1 MNKKF
6 KSLKNRILLLTFT
19 IVLFTAI
26 SIGLSVFYQYS
37 TNNLK
42 GIIFAIKNLEKN
54 IIQLKNTEQD
64 FLLNFNKASDFFI
77 SNNTRFENEFRASH
91 NNIKIITDSLSELGI
106 IKNYFK
112 SLEQI
117 EFFQEDLKSYSENFY
132 ELILAY
138 KEKGFDSKG
147 ISGDWQNMSTQ
158 LINKIS
164 LFKDQPVYANIIR
177 LKNIEKEY
185 LLSKDPKL
193 ISELSNLSNDI
204 QNSLFLAGD
213 NETILTG
220 ISNDLNKYRE
230 TAKKLLSIDERIGIS
245 SKTGIIHNLNN
256 TYLKLNDSVS
266 SLSLILRERI
276 KSRQTGL
283 YIILLSVIIIL
294 LAGLILILQKMSGIC
309 LFRPLTEI
317 SKYVS
322 QLVRGKLPDNK
333 IELNINN
340 EFSSLSQSINILAD
354 NYKAKFKYAHNL
366 NEGLLDSKIDILS
379 EDDLLGKELI
389 QLHKNIQ
396 KSVEEQKKYNEDN
409 TKRRYIN
416 EGLAKF
422 SEILR
427 VNSNNIERLSDIFIK
442 ELVKYL
448 NALQG
453 GLFLL
458 KDLDEENKA
467 LELASAFAY
476 NRKKYIN
483 KEILMGE
490 GLIGTCAIEK
500 KAIVMT
506 EIPEEYIS
514 ITSGLGHTP
523 PNNLILLPVIQED
536 ITLGVI
542 EIASLNQFQKHEI
555 EFGEQVAT
563 SLASTVT
570 AATNSERT
578 SKLLAKSQQQ
588 AQEMLEQEEEM
599 RQNMEELK
607 ATQEESVRREEEY
620 RGIISAVEDS
630 FFVVE
635 YDLEGN
641 ITDINDKLLV
651 FLGKSKKSLIGRNH
665 SELTSRQ
672 STTNFNARFWDDLKK
687 GNKKR
692 IIEKVKIGRK
702 KEFILMHN
710 FSPVLNN
717 DKVPVKILNII
728 VEITAAEDKKIE
740 K

>member
-6 KSLKNRILLLTFT
+6 KSIKNRILLLTFT

-42 GIIFAIKNLEKN
+42 GIIFAIKNIEKN
-54 IIQLKNTEQD
+54 IIQLKNIEQD
-64 FLLNFNKASDFFI
+64 FLLNFNKESDFFV
-77 SNNTRFENEFRASH
+77 SNNTRFENEFYRSH
-91 NNIKIITDSLSELGI
+91 NNIKIITDSLSKLGI
-106 IKNYFK
+106 IKNSIK
-112 SLEQI
+112 ALEQI
-117 EFFQEDLKSYSENFY
+117 EFFQEDLKSYSENFF
-132 ELILAY
+132 ELILTY
-138 KEKGFDSKG
+138 KEKGFESKG
-147 ISGDWQNMSTQ
+147 ISADWQNMSTQ
-158 LINKIS
+158 LINKSS
-164 LFKDQPVYANIIR
+164 LFKNQSVYANIIR
-177 LKNIEKEY
+177 LKNIEMEY
-185 LLSKDPKL
+185 LLSKDPEL

-204 QNSLFLAGD
+204 QNSLFLTEKND
-213 NETILTG
+213 TISDD
-220 ISNDLNKYRE
+220 ISNDLNKYLD

-245 SKTGIIHNLNN
+245 SKTGIINNLNN

-266 SLSLILRERI
+266 SLSLILGERI
-276 KSRQTGL
+276 NSVKTGL
-283 YIILLSVIIIL
+283 FIILLSVIILL
-294 LAGLILILQKMSGIC
+294 LAGLIIVLQKM
-309 LFRPLTEI
+309 FRKCMFNPLTEI
-317 SKYVS
+317 LRYVS

-333 IELNINN
+333 IELNVNN
-340 EFSSLSQSINILAD
+340 EFSSLAESINTLAD
-354 NYKAKFKYAHNL
+354 NYKVKFKYAHDL

-389 QLHKNIQ
+389 KLHKNIQ

-453 GLFLL
+453 GLFIV

-490 GLIGTCAIEK
+490 GLVGTCAIEK
-500 KAIVMT
+500 KTIVMA
-506 EIPEEYIS
+506 EIPKEYIS
-514 ITSGLGHTP
+514 ITSGLGDTP

-536 ITLGVI
+536 IILGVI

-555 EFGEQVAT
+555 EFGEQVAA

-578 SKLLAKSQQQ
+578 AKLLAKSQQQ

-607 ATQEESVRREEEY
+607 ATQEESVRRQEDY
-620 RGIISAVEDS
+620 RGIINAVEDCV
-630 FFVVE
+630 FVVE
-635 YDLEGN
+635 YDLEGK

-651 FLGKSKKSLIGRNH
+651 FLGKSKKSLIGKKH
-665 SELTSRQ
+665 SELTSRK

-702 KEFILMHN
+702 KEFTLMHN

-717 DKVPVKILNII
+717 DKVPVKFLNII
-728 VEITAAEDKKIE
+728 VETTTEQDKNIE

>member
-6 KSLKNRILLLTFT
+6 KSLKNRILLLIFT
-19 IVLFTAI
+19 IIIFTAI
-26 SIGLSVFYQYS
+26 SIGLSVFYQYF
-37 TNNLK
+37 TNNLE
-42 GIIFAIKNLEKN
+42 GIICAVTNIEKN
-54 IIQLKNTEQD
+54 IAQLKNTEQD
-64 FLLNFNKASDFFI
+64 FLLNYNKASDFFI
-77 SNNTRFENEFRASH
+77 SNDTRFENEFRTSY
-91 NNIKIITDSLSELGI
+91 NNIKIITDSLSELRI
-106 IKNYFK
+106 IKNNAK
-112 SLEQI
+112 TLEQI
-117 EFFQEDLKSYSENFY
+117 EFLQEDLKSYSENFY

-138 KEKGFDSKG
+138 KEKGFESKG

-158 LINKIS
+158 LLNKLS
-164 LFKDQPVYANIIR
+164 LYKDQPVYINIIR

-185 LLSKDPKL
+185 LLSKNPEL

-204 QNSLFLAGD
+204 QNSLYLAGD
-213 NETILTG
+213 NDTILADL
-220 ISNDLNKYRE
+220 SNDLNEYLE

-245 SKTGIIHNLNN
+245 SKTGIIYHLNN
-256 TYLKLNDSVS
+256 IYLKLNDSVS
-266 SLSLILRERI
+266 ILSLIIEERI
-276 KSRQTGL
+276 DSRQTGL
-283 YIILLSVIIIL
+283 YVILLSFIIIL
-294 LAGLILILQKMSGIC
+294 LAGLILILQRMSRI
-309 LFRPLTEI
+309 LMLNPIAEI
-317 SKYVS
+317 SKHLS

-340 EFSSLSQSINILAD
+340 EFTSLSESINKLAD
-354 NYKAKFKYAHNL
+354 NYKAKFKYAHDL

-379 EDDLLGKELI
+379 EDDLLGKELT
-389 QLHKNIQ
+389 QLHQNIQ

-442 ELVKYL
+442 EIVKYL

-453 GLFLL
+453 GIFLV
-458 KDLDEENKA
+458 KDLDEENKT

-483 KEILMGE
+483 KEVFMGE
-490 GLIGTCAIEK
+490 GLVGTCAIEK
-500 KAIVMT
+500 KTIVMT
-506 EIPEEYIS
+506 EIPEEYIE
-514 ITSGLGHTP
+514 ITSGLGDTP
-523 PNNLILLPVIQED
+523 PNNLILFPVIQED
-536 ITLGVI
+536 IVLGVI

-555 EFGEQVAT
+555 EFGEQVAA

-570 AATNSERT
+570 SATNSERT

-620 RGIISAVEDS
+620 RGIIGAVEDS
-630 FFVVE
+630 VFVVE
-635 YDLEGN
+635 YDLDGR
-641 ITDINDKLLV
+641 ITDVNDKLLV
-651 FLGKSKKSLIGRNH
+651 FLGKSKNALIGKSH
-665 SELTSRQ
+665 SELTSRK
-672 STTNFNARFWDDLKK
+672 STTNFNASFWDDLKN

-702 KEFILMHN
+702 KEYILIHN

-717 DKVPVKILNII
+717 DKVPVKFLNII
-728 VEITAAEDKKIE
+728 VEITPAEDKKIE